1 MMDTWLRSAI
11 DYIGDWLEFQLA
23 GLQQPGV
30 IIAIAHRGEII
41 SEQAF
46 GFANLDTQEKL
57 TPRHRFRIAS
67 HSKTFTATGI
77 MKLREQKKL
86 RLDDP
91 LGKYVGGLHRE
102 VAEQT
107 IAQALSHSAG
117 LTRDGVDSG
126 QFVDTRS
133 YLDKKELLQELAMPP
148 AIEPNTRFKYSN
160 HGFALVGLVIEAIT
174 AEPYP
179 VWIKR

>member
-1 MMDTWLRSAI
+1 LTGS
-11 DYIGDWLEFQLA
+11 
-23 GLQQPGV
+23 QQPGV
-30 IIAIAHRGEII
+30 IIAVAHRGEIA
-41 SEQAF
+41 SERAF
-46 GFANLDTQEKL
+46 GFANLNTEEKL

-67 HSKTFTATGI
+67 HSKSFTAAGI
-77 MKLREQKKL
+77 MKLREQRKL

-91 LGKYVGGLHRE
+91 VGNYISGLHRE

-107 IAQALSHSAG
+107 IAQVLSHSAG

-126 QFVDTRS
+126 QFVDSRS
-133 YLDKKELLQELAMPP
+133 YLNKKELLEELGKPP

-174 AEPYP
+174 GEPYP
-179 VWIKR
+179 VWIKRE